1 MNKDRYIVVRRRFDS
16 ESGSDS
22 HEAVFYS
29 DTLRH
34 VDQKIKKHRHYDPGD
49 LLIVCDVAGVSNMIE
64 EAKAVY
70 VVDKSSVVSKPSI
83 IENLWYTNTED
94 TWIRVWDGE
103 GANV

>member
-1 MNKDRYIVVRRRFDS
+1 MLSLALIVMRQCS
-16 ESGSDS
+16 T
-22 HEAVFYS
+22 A
-29 DTLRH
+29 TLLGMLTK
-34 VDQKIKKHRHYDPGD
+34 KIKKHRHYDPGD
-49 LLIVCDVAGVSNMIE
+49 LLIVCDIAGMSNMIE